1 MYSSVG
7 EHFAAPDNN
16 NSRRRRDPIIRSPL
30 SSRRRETS
38 APLPPSHPAA
48 TTEVGQLLDLGLA
61 LGHERFELVS
71 LVGREETGMVAAHAW
86 AECEGSVRRPSSSRD
101 PRASTTTTIRI
112 MQPQD
117 VSSTRSRQA
126 SRGDVKA
133 QAGRE
138 ELLREVEWLR
148 ERVENLSR
156 ELVLARKDSGRLA
169 KQLKEEEGLG
179 REHRRK
185 ADDAVR
191 EAKALRQEL
200 DRLKEDRT
208 ARGSASRTALS
219 DAHLRSVRMAER
231 RRRQQAESLMQA
243 YKGLYE
249 DQLQTQH
256 ASAESYRSLTRGYS
270 RLSADNKALRRE
282 TAAVAAVAAA
292 ASDAAGTAAALI
304 ASSADMKQRRTDAK
318 SSLLFHAGE
327 DISRDERSGRKE
339 HREEAR
345 RDVGREGAAAPPP
358 ERSRVAARSTGTSA
372 LPVLEKRRE
381 SNVVETASHGSAASE
396 SAAAVATAAVAVAT
410 AADALAEAAT
420 TAASPPTA
428 GAEEGPAAAL
438 PTPPSHGRREAAPAG
453 RQEHTRSSPGRS
465 SRVVLEKCD
474 SRERFGAAD
483 RTSVTNTDRPS
494 TTETLAC
501 SPFSDTAEGSSSTA
515 TTAIGSTARTGKKED
530 GGAADS
536 GWAPPADFSVSW
548 IETASKSGATAPGS
562 EKNRG
567 FNRGSAKGYYAF
579 PQETGEEEGFSAAP
593 SSAREQDAAAAAA
606 AAAAAPQSRGSE
618 GLGSDERGGAM
629 NEEGTPRTDN
639 EHVEETDRPA
649 QGTMTAVPPVEPA
662 PRWRGRSAAPGRLLA
677 TSASWAEAVE
687 VDAPKRST
695 SPTTP
700 RQGRWGGCV
709 AWGGAAGKGAAEEDG
724 CTRIEPSSRT
734 RPHSI

>member
-1 MYSSVG
+1 MFSSVG
-7 EHFAAPDNN
+7 EHFAAPDNC
-16 NSRRRRDPIIRSPL
+16 SSRRRDPIIR
-30 SSRRRETS
+30 RRRHETS

-71 LVGREETGMVAAHAW
+71 LVDREETGMVAAHAW
-86 AECEGSVRRPSSSRD
+86 AECEGSLRRPSGRD

-112 MQPQD
+112 MQPHD
-117 VSSTRSRQA
+117 ASTTRSRQA
-126 SRGDVKA
+126 SYGGDVKM

-148 ERVENLSR
+148 ERVENLSG

-169 KQLKEEEGLG
+169 KQLKQEEGLG
-179 REHRRK
+179 REQRRK

-200 DRLKEDRT
+200 NRIKQDRA
-208 ARGSASRTALS
+208 ARGSASKTALS

-304 ASSADMKQRRTDAK
+304 ASSADMQQQKTSTK
-318 SSLLFHAGE
+318 SSPLFHAGE
-327 DISRDERSGRKE
+327 EISRDKRSARKE
-339 HREEAR
+339 HREETR
-345 RDVGREGAAAPPP
+345 RDLGRGGVTAPPP
-358 ERSRVAARSTGTSA
+358 ERSRAANSSTCTTTA
-372 LPVLEKRRE
+372 LPVLEKGRE
-381 SNVVETASHGSAASE
+381 SSAVETASYGNAAAE

-410 AADALAEAAT
+410 AADAFAEAAN
-420 TAASPPTA
+420 TAAPPPTKDTA
-428 GAEEGPAAAL
+428 GIEEGPAAASR
-438 PTPPSHGRREAAPAG
+438 TAPSYGRREAAPAG
-453 RQEHTRSSPGRS
+453 HQQKERARSNLGRS
-465 SRVVLEKCD
+465 GRVVLERYD
-474 SRERFGAAD
+474 SRERIEAAG
-483 RTSVTNTDRPS
+483 RASATNTDRPS

-501 SPFSDTAEGSSSTA
+501 SPFSDSVDGPSSTA
-515 TTAIGSTARTGKKED
+515 TTAVESTARAGKEED
-530 GGAADS
+530 GAAADS
-536 GWAPPADFSVSW
+536 GWAPPADFSVSL
-548 IETASKSGATAPGS
+548 IEAALKSGTTAPGS

-567 FNRGSAKGYYAF
+567 FNHGSAKGYAF

-593 SSAREQDAAAAAA
+593 SPAREQDAAAAAA
-606 AAAAAPQSRGSE
+606 AAARESRGSE
-618 GLGSDERGGAM
+618 GLGSDERGEAI
-629 NEEGTPRTDN
+629 NEEGLPRADDKI
-639 EHVEETDRPA
+639 EESACPA
-649 QGTMTAVPPVEPA
+649 QGRMVAVPPGEPA

-677 TSASWAEAVE
+677 RSAPWAEAAE

-700 RQGRWGGCV
+700 RRGRWGGCV
-709 AWGGAAGKGAAEEDG
+709 AWEGATGKGAAEEDGNG
-724 CTRIEPSSRT
+724 CTRIEPSSRA

>member
-1 MYSSVG
+1 MFSSVG
-7 EHFAAPDNN
+7 EHFAAPDNS
-16 NSRRRRDPIIRSPL
+16 SRRRRDPIIR
-30 SSRRRETS
+30 RRRHEMS

-71 LVGREETGMVAAHAW
+71 LVGREETDMVAAHAW
-86 AECEGSVRRPSSSRD
+86 AECEGSVRRLSGRD
-101 PRASTTTTIRI
+101 PQASTTTTIRI
-112 MQPQD
+112 MKPHD
-117 VSSTRSRQA
+117 ASTTRSRQD
-126 SRGDVKA
+126 SHGGDVKV

-156 ELVLARKDSGRLA
+156 ELVLARKDSSRLA
-169 KQLKEEEGLG
+169 KQLKQEEGLG

-185 ADDAVR
+185 AHDAVR
-191 EAKALRQEL
+191 ETKALRQEL
-200 DRLKEDRT
+200 DRIKQDRA
-208 ARGSASRTALS
+208 ARGSASRIALS
-219 DAHLRSVRMAER
+219 DANLRSVRMAER
-231 RRRQQAESLMQA
+231 RRRQQAESLMEA

-304 ASSADMKQRRTDAK
+304 ASSADMQQQKTIAK
-318 SSLLFHAGE
+318 SPLLLHARE
-327 DISRDERSGRKE
+327 EISHDERSGRKE
-339 HREEAR
+339 HREETR
-345 RDVGREGAAAPPP
+345 RDIGRGGAAGPPP
-358 ERSRVAARSTGTSA
+358 ERSRAASSSTCTATA
-372 LPVLEKRRE
+372 LPVLEKDRE
-381 SNVVETASHGSAASE
+381 CSVVETALYGSAAAE

-420 TAASPPTA
+420 TAAPPPTKDTA
-428 GAEEGPAAAL
+428 GIEKGPAAASR
-438 PTPPSHGRREAAPAG
+438 TARSHGRREAAPAG
-453 RQEHTRSSPGRS
+453 HQQKERATSSLGRS
-465 SRVVLEKCD
+465 GRVVLERCD
-474 SRERFGAAD
+474 SRERIEAAD
-483 RTSVTNTDRPS
+483 RTSATNTDRPS

-501 SPFSDTAEGSSSTA
+501 FPFSDSAEGPSSTA
-515 TTAIGSTARTGKKED
+515 TIAVESTARAGKKED
-530 GGAADS
+530 GAAADS

-548 IETASKSGATAPGS
+548 EEAASKSGATAPGS

-567 FNRGSAKGYYAF
+567 FNHGSAKGYAF

-593 SSAREQDAAAAAA
+593 SSAREQDAAAADAA
-606 AAAAAPQSRGSE
+606 AAARESRGSE
-618 GLGSDERGGAM
+618 GLGSDERGGAI
-629 NEEGTPRTDN
+629 NEEGPPRADDKK
-639 EHVEETDRPA
+639 EEAARPV
-649 QGTMTAVPPVEPA
+649 QGRMVAVPPGEPA

-677 TSASWAEAVE
+677 SSASWAEAAE

-700 RQGRWGGCV
+700 RRGRWGGWFHGGVLRARARLRRMVMV
-709 AWGGAAGKGAAEEDG
+709 ALASNLLPVPD
-724 CTRIEPSSRT
+724 RT
-734 RPHSI
+734 A